1 MSAACQ
7 LYAGGVSTAC
17 RWRVNCMPAN
27 CMPAACQLYVG
38 CMSVAGVSE
47 GWRKKGLSD
56 GGLSSRTRFACPR
69 GLLLGLEARGRYVGS
84 RRCRVGDN
92 SCVAA
97 LGPARGMGHICPLG
111 RFHGGAAG
119 DSMPA
124 SSGIWGSFVL
134 SLFIFKV
141 HRLLRARTLCRFV
154 AGISSSSE
162 CHRPHST
169 RSGKQRKIVRY

>member
-38 CMSVAGVSE
+38 CMSVAGVFQ

-69 GLLLGLEARGRYVGS
+69 GLLLGLEARERYVGGSVWRAAEVAGVSEGWRKGLSDGGLSSRTRFACLRGLLLGLEARGRYFGS
-84 RRCRVGDN
+84 RRCRVGDD

-97 LGPARGMGHICPLG
+97 LCPARGMNICPPVG
-111 RFHGGAAG
+111 RQVTLCGIIDGRRRSMGAA
-119 DSMPA
+119 A
-124 SSGIWGSFVL
+124 
-134 SLFIFKV
+134 
-141 HRLLRARTLCRFV
+141 
-154 AGISSSSE
+154 
-162 CHRPHST
+162 
-169 RSGKQRKIVRY
+169 